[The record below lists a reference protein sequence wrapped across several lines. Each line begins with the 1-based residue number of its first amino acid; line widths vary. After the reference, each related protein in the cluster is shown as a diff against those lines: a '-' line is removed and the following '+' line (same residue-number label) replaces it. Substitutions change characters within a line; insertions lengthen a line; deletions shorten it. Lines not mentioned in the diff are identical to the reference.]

1 MPAPTTT
8 TGWLFSS
15 IAACWQLGPCT
26 APPVAAISTPAL
38 AAWLASELDERL
50 LGMDPV
56 GGGCIHSSW
65 CLRLA
70 SGRQLFAKTNT
81 AECLPLLQAEVEGLR
96 ALAAWAKPPLQLPQP
111 LALNTQDGQAVLV
124 LSWLDLEAGGG
135 SSAGWGQL
143 GESLA
148 RLHRASASGNG
159 GRGYGLEHD
168 NFIGVSPQRNGWQS
182 DWARFFRSAR
192 LEPQLSWA
200 AAAGQELHGAERLLE
215 LLPQW
220 LNGHGAE
227 PVLVHGDLW
236 SGNAALLRG
245 GDGALFDPACHWA
258 DREVD
263 LAMAQLFG
271 GFPPTFFAGY
281 EATWPLPP
289 GAGERQWIYNLYHLL
304 NHANLFGG
312 GYWQQAQQSL
322 SSILRLLPPH

>member
-1 MPAPTTT
+1 M
-8 TGWLFSS
+8 
-15 IAACWQLGPCT
+15 
-26 APPVAAISTPAL
+26 
-38 AAWLASELDERL
+38 ASELDETL
-50 LGMDPV
+50 LGMTPV

-81 AECLPLLQAEVEGLR
+81 AERLPLLQAEVEGLR

-111 LALNTQDGQAVLV
+111 LALNALDGQAVLV
-124 LSWLDLEAGGG
+124 LSWLDLKAGGG
-135 SSAGWGQL
+135 SSAGWRQL

-148 RLHRASASGNG
+148 RLHRASASSNG

-168 NFIGVSPQRNGWQS
+168 NFIGLSPQRNGWQS
-182 DWARFFRSAR
+182 DWAGFFRSAR
-192 LEPQLSWA
+192 LEPQLCWA
-200 AAAGQELHGAERLLE
+200 AAAGQELQGAARLLE

-271 GFPPTFFAGY
+271 GFPPAFFAGY
-281 EATWPLPP
+281 AAHWSLPP
-289 GAGERQWIYNLYHLL
+289 GAGERQRIYNLYHLL

-322 SSILRLLPPH
+322 DSILHLLPPN

>member
-1 MPAPTTT
+1 M
-8 TGWLFSS
+8 
-15 IAACWQLGPCT
+15 AALP
-26 APPVAAISTPAL
+26 TPAL
-38 AAWLASELDERL
+38 AAWLARELDETL
-50 LGMDPV
+50 LGATPV

-65 CLRLA
+65 RLRLA

-81 AECLPLLQAEVEGLR
+81 ADRLPLLQAEVEGLR
-96 ALAAWAKPPLQLPQP
+96 ALAAWAQPPLQLPQP
-111 LALNTQDGQAVLV
+111 LALTIQEGQALLV
-124 LSWLDLEAGGG
+124 LSWLNINAGAG

-159 GRGYGLEHD
+159 GRGYGLEHN
-168 NFIGVSPQRNGWQS
+168 NFIGLSLQRNGWQS
-182 DWARFFRSAR
+182 DWARFFCSER
-192 LEPQLSWA
+192 LEPQLAWA
-200 AAAGQELHGAERLLE
+200 AAAGQPLQGAERLLE

-236 SGNAALLRG
+236 SGNAALLQG
-245 GDGALFDPACHWA
+245 GAGALFDPACHWA

-271 GFPPTFFAGY
+271 GFPAAFFAGY
-281 EATWPLPP
+281 EAHWPLPP
-289 GAGERQWIYNLYHLL
+289 GASERKRIYNLYHLL

-312 GYWQQAQQSL
+312 GYWQQAQRSL
-322 SSILRLLPPH
+322 RSILLLDLS

>member
-1 MPAPTTT
+1 M
-8 TGWLFSS
+8 
-15 IAACWQLGPCT
+15 AALP
-26 APPVAAISTPAL
+26 TPAL
-38 AAWLASELDERL
+38 AAWLARELDETL
-50 LGMDPV
+50 LGATPV

-65 CLRLA
+65 RLRLA

-81 AECLPLLQAEVEGLR
+81 ADRLPLLQAEVEGLR
-96 ALAAWAKPPLQLPQP
+96 ALAAWAQPPLQLPQP
-111 LALNTQDGQAVLV
+111 LALTIQEGQAVLV
-124 LSWLDLEAGGG
+124 LSWLNINAGAG

-159 GRGYGLEHD
+159 GRGYGLEHN
-168 NFIGVSPQRNGWQS
+168 NFIGLSLQRNGWQS
-182 DWARFFRSAR
+182 DWARFFCSER
-192 LEPQLSWA
+192 LEPQLAWA
-200 AAAGQELHGAERLLE
+200 AAAGQPLQGAERLLE

-236 SGNAALLRG
+236 SGNAALLQG
-245 GDGALFDPACHWA
+245 GAGALFDPACHWA

-271 GFPPTFFAGY
+271 GFPAAFFAGY
-281 EATWPLPP
+281 EAHWPLPP
-289 GAGERQWIYNLYHLL
+289 GASERKRIYNLYHLL

-312 GYWQQAQQSL
+312 GYWQQAQRSL
-322 SSILRLLPPH
+322 RSILLLDLS

>member
-1 MPAPTTT
+1 MAPLPT
-8 TGWLFSS
+8 S
-15 IAACWQLGPCT
+15 
-26 APPVAAISTPAL
+26 AL
-38 AAWLASELDERL
+38 VAWLASELDESL
-50 LGMDPV
+50 LGAAPV

-65 CLRLA
+65 RLRLA

-81 AECLPLLQAEVEGLR
+81 ADRLPLLQAEVEGLR
-96 ALAAWAKPPLQLPQP
+96 ALAAWAQPPLQLPQP
-111 LALNTQDGQAVLV
+111 LALTIQEGQAVLV
-124 LSWLDLEAGGG
+124 LSWLNINAGAG

-159 GRGYGLEHD
+159 GRGYGLEHN
-168 NFIGVSPQRNGWQS
+168 NFIGLSPQRNGWQS
-182 DWARFFRSAR
+182 DWARFFCSER
-192 LEPQLSWA
+192 LEPQLAWA
-200 AAAGQELHGAERLLE
+200 AAAGQPLQGAERLLE

-236 SGNAALLRG
+236 SGNAALLQG
-245 GDGALFDPACHWA
+245 GAGALFDPACHWA

-271 GFPPTFFAGY
+271 GFPAAFFAGY
-281 EATWPLPP
+281 EAHWPLPP
-289 GAGERQWIYNLYHLL
+289 GASERKRIYNLYHLL

-312 GYWQQAQQSL
+312 GYWQQAQRSL
-322 SSILRLLPPH
+322 RSILLLDLS

>member
-1 MPAPTTT
+1 M
-8 TGWLFSS
+8 
-15 IAACWQLGPCT
+15 AACWQLGPCT
-26 APPVAAISTPAL
+26 APPVAALPTPAL
-38 AAWLASELDERL
+38 AAWLASELDETL
-50 LGMDPV
+50 LGATPV

-65 CLRLA
+65 RLRLA

-81 AECLPLLQAEVEGLR
+81 AERLPLLQAEMEGLR
-96 ALAAWAKPPLQLPQP
+96 ALAAWAQPPLQLPQP
-111 LALNTQDGQAVLV
+111 LALTIQEGQAVLV
-124 LSWLDLEAGGG
+124 LSWLDINAGAA

-159 GRGYGLEHD
+159 GCGYGLEHN
-168 NFIGVSPQRNGWQS
+168 NFIGLSPQRNGWQS
-182 DWARFFRSAR
+182 DWARFFRSER
-192 LEPQLSWA
+192 LEPQLAWA
-200 AAAGQELHGAERLLE
+200 AAAGQPLPGAERLLE

-236 SGNAALLRG
+236 SGNAALLQG
-245 GDGALFDPACHWA
+245 GAGALFDPACHWA

-271 GFPPTFFAGY
+271 GFPAAFFAGY
-281 EATWPLPP
+281 GAHWPLPP
-289 GAGERQWIYNLYHLL
+289 GASERKRIYNLYHLL

-312 GYWQQAQQSL
+312 DCWQQAQRSL
-322 SSILRLLPPH
+322 RSILLLDRS

>member
-1 MPAPTTT
+1 M
-8 TGWLFSS
+8 
-15 IAACWQLGPCT
+15 
-26 APPVAAISTPAL
+26 
-38 AAWLASELDERL
+38 ASELDETL
-50 LGMDPV
+50 LGMTPV

-81 AECLPLLQAEVEGLR
+81 AERLPLLQAEVEGLR

-111 LALNTQDGQAVLV
+111 LALNALDGQAVLV
-124 LSWLDLEAGGG
+124 LSWLDLKAGGG
-135 SSAGWGQL
+135 SSAGWRQL

-148 RLHRASASGNG
+148 RLHRASASRNG

-168 NFIGVSPQRNGWQS
+168 NFIGLSPQRNGWQS
-182 DWARFFRSAR
+182 DWAGFFRSAR
-192 LEPQLSWA
+192 LEPQLCWA
-200 AAAGQELHGAERLLE
+200 AAAGQELQGAARLLE

-271 GFPPTFFAGY
+271 GFPPAFFAGY
-281 EATWPLPP
+281 AAHWSLPP
-289 GAGERQWIYNLYHLL
+289 GAGERQRIYNLYHLL

-322 SSILRLLPPH
+322 DSILHLLPPN

>member
-1 MPAPTTT
+1 
-8 TGWLFSS
+8 
-15 IAACWQLGPCT
+15 
-26 APPVAAISTPAL
+26 
-38 AAWLASELDERL
+38 LASELDETL
-50 LGMDPV
+50 LGMTPV

-81 AECLPLLQAEVEGLR
+81 AERLPLLQAEVEGLR

-111 LALNTQDGQAVLV
+111 LALNALDGQAVLV
-124 LSWLDLEAGGG
+124 LSWLDLKAGGG
-135 SSAGWGQL
+135 SSAGWRQL

-148 RLHRASASGNG
+148 RLHRASASRNG

-168 NFIGVSPQRNGWQS
+168 NFIGLSPQRNGWQS
-182 DWARFFRSAR
+182 DWAGFFRSAR
-192 LEPQLSWA
+192 LEPQLCWA
-200 AAAGQELHGAERLLE
+200 AAAGQELQGAARLLE

-271 GFPPTFFAGY
+271 GFPPAFFAGY
-281 EATWPLPP
+281 AAHWSLPP
-289 GAGERQWIYNLYHLL
+289 GAGERQRIYNLYHLL

-322 SSILRLLPPH
+322 DSILHLLPPN

>member
-1 MPAPTTT
+1 M
-8 TGWLFSS
+8 
-15 IAACWQLGPCT
+15 AALP
-26 APPVAAISTPAL
+26 TPAL
-38 AAWLASELDERL
+38 AAWLACELDETL
-50 LGMDPV
+50 LGATPV

-65 CLRLA
+65 RLRLA

-81 AECLPLLQAEVEGLR
+81 AERLPLLQAEVEGLR
-96 ALAAWAKPPLQLPQP
+96 ALAAWAQPPLQLPQP
-111 LALNTQDGQAVLV
+111 LALTIQEGQAVLV
-124 LSWLDLEAGGG
+124 LSWLDINAGGA

-168 NFIGVSPQRNGWQS
+168 NFIGLSPQRNGWQS
-182 DWARFFRSAR
+182 DWARFFRSER
-192 LEPQLSWA
+192 LEPQLAWA
-200 AAAGQELHGAERLLE
+200 AAAGQPFPGAERLLE

-220 LNGHGAE
+220 LSGHGAE

-236 SGNAALLRG
+236 SGNAALLHG
-245 GDGALFDPACHWA
+245 GAGALFDPACYWA

-271 GFPPTFFAGY
+271 GFPAAFFGGY
-281 EATWPLPP
+281 EAHWPLPP
-289 GAGERQWIYNLYHLL
+289 GASERKQIYNLYHLL

-312 GYWQQAQQSL
+312 GYWQQAQWSL
-322 SSILRLLPPH
+322 RSILLLDLS